1 MDRVAHG
8 AFGVSV
14 NADTAS
20 KRGRAG
26 VPVAV
31 IGGGWAGCAAAWAL
45 SSRGIPVV
53 LHEAASVLGGR
64 ARRVERAGLAIDN
77 GQHLLVGAYDAT
89 RSALGAVHGRRV
101 DPGLH
106 RQRLEIAPF
115 ARDAAA
121 IRMRASRLPPPWNIA
136 AGLALAKGI
145 GLGERVAALRWLKA
159 LRESNYE
166 RPAAESVD
174 AMLASLPPRVARGVF
189 APLALAALNTPTDRA
204 SAQVFAHLLGRVAHG
219 PGASDFLLPML
230 DLSELFPEPAAR
242 RIEARGG
249 DIRLRSAAVVASASD
264 RGVDIHAGGATWR
277 AAAAIVAVGPH
288 QLAHVFA
295 PDVAAQPDVADAL
308 DATAAMRYESTA
320 TVYLGLRER
329 VRLPSRISRLDDA
342 PGQWIFDRHDA
353 LERAPEAAAARA
365 LKGLVAVVISGAGA
379 HDDLDVKALAGRV
392 QAQLKRLKPSFPMA
406 VWSQVIVERRATFAC
421 EPGLRRPRTS
431 AIGPRMHLAG
441 DYLDPGLPAT
451 IEAAVASGEAAG
463 RAIAR
468 MLAGG
473 RVPTS

>member
-8 AFGVSV
+8 ASGLTVD
-14 NADTAS
+14 ADTAS
-20 KRGRAG
+20 RRGRAG
-26 VPVAV
+26 MPVAV

-53 LHEAASVLGGR
+53 LHEAAGVLGGR
-64 ARRVERAGLAIDN
+64 ARRVERAGLPIDN
-77 GQHLLVGAYDAT
+77 GQHLLVGAYEAT
-89 RSALGAVHGRRV
+89 RSLLRSVHGGRV
-101 DPGLH
+101 DPGLD
-106 RQRLEIAPF
+106 RQRLEIVPF

-121 IRMRASRLPPPWNIA
+121 LRLRAQRLPPPWNIA

-145 GLGERVAALRWLKA
+145 GLGDRIAALRWLKS

-166 RPAAESVD
+166 RPAAETVD
-174 AMLASLPPRVARGVF
+174 AMLASLPPRVAHGAF

-204 SAQVFAHLLGRVAHG
+204 SAQVFAHLLGRVANG

-230 DLSELFPEPAAR
+230 DLSELLPEPAAR
-242 RIEARGG
+242 RVEARGG
-249 DIRLRSAAVVASASD
+249 EIRLRSAAVVASASD
-264 RGVDIHAGGATWR
+264 QGVDIHAGGGTWR

-295 PDVAAQPDVADAL
+295 PGVAAQPDVADAL
-308 DATAAMRYESTA
+308 EATAAMRYESAA

-329 VRLPSRISRLDDA
+329 VRLPSRIARLDDA

-365 LKGLVAVVISGAGA
+365 LKGLVAVVISAAGA
-379 HDDLDVKALAGRV
+379 HDDLDAKALAGRV
-392 QAQLKRLKPSFPMA
+392 QAQLKRLKPAFPVA

-421 EPGLRRPRTS
+421 SPGLRRPRT
-431 AIGPRMHLAG
+431 AAVGPRLRLAG
-441 DYLDPGLPAT
+441 DYLDPNLPAT

-463 RAIAR
+463 RAVAHSLR
-468 MLAGG
+468 E
-473 RVPTS
+473 